1 MVLSGRRFLH
11 KVNMAVRGPM
21 EIINKDEASPCEICQ
36 KIATKKPIIFIQR
49 WFMFPF
55 PLFTLPDRIKTKIS
69 RFVCGLR
76 IIFSFSML
84 YSLNIKLTRFCMVS
98 QLLDLVQ
105 GLQSLSCQII
115 KTSDSV
121 SVVVK
126 KKDGLILKSQSFMK
140 YDKCH

>member
-1 MVLSGRRFLH
+1 
-11 KVNMAVRGPM
+11 MAVRGPM

-36 KIATKKPIIFIQR
+36 KIATKKPTEMIYV
-49 WFMFPF
+49 
-55 PLFTLPDRIKTKIS
+55 S
-69 RFVCGLR
+69 
-76 IIFSFSML
+76 FSTIYTAWQNQDKNLAFCVRSSSFFFFSML
-84 YSLNIKLTRFCMVS
+84 YSLNIKLTRFWMVS
-98 QLLDLVQ
+98 QMLDLVQ